1 MRQLVEWI
9 YVSVCLCLGKG
20 EKGASESPV
29 FDSRRSRK
37 VKGREGG
44 GCKKRLV
51 KVEVYIFGVYCVV
64 ITACS
69 ECLFLFPRHEFTLDG
84 SSFPSSRWQ
93 FSRISTKRGRGGVM
107 EKGFSSFNRRYHSP

>member
-44 GCKKRLV
+44 G
-51 KVEVYIFGVYCVV
+51 EVQEETRQSGGLYIWCLLRGNY
-64 ITACS
+64 
-69 ECLFLFPRHEFTLDG
+69 CLFRVFVFV
-84 SSFPSSRWQ
+84 
-93 FSRISTKRGRGGVM
+93 STTRVY
-107 EKGFSSFNRRYHSP
+107 S